1 MRAPSAIRRFDAAAA
16 HAAADFRII
25 RPSWPLLHD
34 LAQARA
40 GFGRASPGKAIR
52 HVTRTLRDEPLGSRL
67 LFRAWRSGHQSTE
80 REGITNRPPADE
92 RRSA

>member
-67 LFRAWRSGHQSTE
+67 FFRAGALVTSTE
-80 REGITNRPPADE
+80 REGITNPPPSDE
-92 RRSA
+92 RRSP